1 MDTFAALMI
10 LVACHPETTTC
21 LDEPVAVISYQSTDE
36 CRAAMPKEIEQA
48 QELAEIIYGN
58 CVPVDPEL
66 LAGRPQIH
74 QTIDPVK
81 LAGLSHGAT
90 TPSVNAQALTDNR
103 TTADPFALTAGAH

>member
-1 MDTFAALMI
+1 MDTLAALMI

-36 CRAAMPKEIEQA
+36 CRTAMPGEIERA
-48 QELAEIIYGN
+48 EKLAEIIYGN
-58 CVPVDPEL
+58 CVPVDPQL

-81 LAGLSHGAT
+81 LAGLSHGS
-90 TPSVNAQALTDNR
+90 TPSVNAQALADTR
-103 TTADPFALTAGAH
+103 TTTDPFAVTRDPR